1 MNMNR
6 NLLFSAALAASCTL
20 FSCQSQAPQTT
31 NGLVVIDID
40 NPNIKE
46 PLPNDQVIE
55 SATLIPLKG
64 DFMFKHIDDM
74 LFTNDR
80 IFMLDNVNNAA
91 EAIKIF
97 DIDGNFIKFIRQGS
111 GPGEIDNWSHWYWDE
126 KVQKLY
132 VYNTQTWTIFDKD
145 GNFIEKREVPIKYYG
160 MSRFGDEFVFHC
172 TDYSQNDTLGNKFFI
187 TDTAFNVKYRSMQA
201 QFKVPLLIVSPS
213 ARYFGQSDEAPWYSR
228 ADTVY
233 SIQNT
238 KLVPRYVF
246 KFDNRLKESD
256 MEKEG
261 LKLSEVPGFIAG
273 RYRDNGTTQ
282 TFDISTIIGNESKYV
297 VRDKKSGHY
306 FVIPYTYSQEKKY
319 APFYLRSTPCGN
331 DWAVTIDDYS
341 YQEFIPEIM
350 PFLSDSDK
358 KLLEEFQVEDNPI
371 IVKFKTKEF

>member
-6 NLLFSAALAASCTL
+6 NLLFSAALAASFTL

-111 GPGEIDNWSHWYWDE
+111 GPGEIDHWSHWYWDE

-145 GNFIEKREVPIKYYG
+145 GNFVEKREVPIKYYA
-160 MSRFGDEFVFHC
+160 MSRIGDEFAFHC
-172 TDYSQNDTLGNKFFI
+172 TDYNVNDSLGNKFFI
-187 TDTAFNVKYRSMQA
+187 TDTTFNIKYSAMKA
-201 QFKVPLLIVSPS
+201 MYKTSLLIVSPS
-213 ARYFGQSDEAPWYSR
+213 ERFFGQSNEAPWYVR

-233 SIQNT
+233 NVQNT
-238 KLVPRYVF
+238 QLVPRYIF
-246 KFDNRLKESD
+246 KFENRLNDSELGNNVKPSEIT
-256 MEKEG
+256 G
-261 LKLSEVPGFIAG
+261 LIPG

-282 TFDISTIIGNESKYV
+282 TLNISTIIGKVNNYV

-306 FVIPYTYSQEKKY
+306 FVLNFNGSEEDRFP
-319 APFYLRSTPCGN
+319 PFYLQATPCGS
-331 DWAVTIDDYS
+331 DWAVSINDYS
-341 YQEFIPEIM
+341 YQEYIPEIM
-350 PFLSDSDK
+350 PFVSESDK

>member
-1 MNMNR
+1 MNKSI
-6 NLLFSAALAASCTL
+6 LLSAFLAASCTL
-20 FSCQSQAPQTT
+20 FSCESQAPQTS
-31 NGLVVIDID
+31 NGITVIDVD
-40 NPNIKE
+40 HPNINE
-46 PLPNDQVIE
+46 PLPNDQIIE

-64 DFMFKHIDDM
+64 DFMFKALYDI
-74 LFTNDR
+74 LFSNDR
-80 IFMLDNVNNAA
+80 IFILDDTNNAD
-91 EAIKIF
+91 EIIKIF
-97 DIDGNFIKFIRQGS
+97 DNNGNLIKCLRKGS
-111 GPGEIDNWSHWYWDE
+111 GPGEIDNWTHWYWDE
-126 KVQKLY
+126 KVQRLY
-132 VYNTQTWTIFDKD
+132 VYNSTSWTIFDKD
-145 GNFIEKREVPIKYYG
+145 GNFVEKREVPIKYWS

-172 TDYSQNDTLGNKFFI
+172 ADHNVNDSLGNKFFI
-187 TDTAFNVKYRSMQA
+187 TDTTFNIKYSAMKA
-201 QFKVPLLIVSPS
+201 MYKTPLLIVSPS

-246 KFDNRLKESD
+246 KFNNRLKESD

-319 APFYLRSTPCGN
+319 APFYLQATPCGS
-331 DWAVTIDDYS
+331 DWAVSINDYS
-341 YQEFIPEIM
+341 YQEYIPEIM
-350 PFLSDSDK
+350 PFVSESDK

>member
-1 MNMNR
+1 MNKSI
-6 NLLFSAALAASCTL
+6 LLSAFLAASCTL
-20 FSCQSQAPQTT
+20 FSCESQAPQTS
-31 NGLVVIDID
+31 NGITVIDVD
-40 NPNIKE
+40 HPNINE
-46 PLPNDQVIE
+46 PLPNDQIIE

-64 DFMFKHIDDM
+64 DFMFKALYDI
-74 LFTNDR
+74 LFSNDR
-80 IFMLDNVNNAA
+80 IFILDDTNNAD
-91 EAIKIF
+91 EIIKIF
-97 DIDGNFIKFIRQGS
+97 DNNGNLIKCLRKGS
-111 GPGEIDNWSHWYWDE
+111 GPGEIDNWTHWYWDE
-126 KVQKLY
+126 KVQRLY
-132 VYNTQTWTIFDKD
+132 VYNSTSWTIFDKD
-145 GNFIEKREVPIKYYG
+145 GNFIEKREVPIKYWS

-172 TDYSQNDTLGNKFFI
+172 ADHNVNDSLGNKFFI
-187 TDTAFNVKYRSMQA
+187 TDTTFNIKYSAMKEM
-201 QFKVPLLIVSPS
+201 FKTPLLIVSPS

-246 KFDNRLKESD
+246 KFNNRLKESD

-319 APFYLRSTPCGN
+319 APFYLRSTPCGS
-331 DWAVTIDDYS
+331 DWAVSIDDYS
-341 YQEFIPEIM
+341 YQEYIPEIM
-350 PFLSDSDK
+350 PFVSESDK

-371 IVKFKTKEF
+371 IVIFKTKEF

>member
-6 NLLFSAALAASCTL
+6 NLLFSAALAASFTL

-111 GPGEIDNWSHWYWDE
+111 GPGEIDHWSHWYWDE

-145 GNFIEKREVPIKYYG
+145 GNFVEKREVPIKYYA
-160 MSRFGDEFVFHC
+160 MSRIGDEFAFHC
-172 TDYSQNDTLGNKFFI
+172 TDYNVNDSLGNKFFI
-187 TDTAFNVKYRSMQA
+187 TDTTFNIKYSAMKA
-201 QFKVPLLIVSPS
+201 MYKTSLLIVSPS
-213 ARYFGQSDEAPWYSR
+213 ERFFGQSNEAPWYVR

-233 SIQNT
+233 NVQNT
-238 KLVPRYVF
+238 QLVPRYIF
-246 KFDNRLKESD
+246 KFENRLDDSEL
-256 MEKEG
+256 EKDVAS
-261 LKLSEVPGFIAG
+261 LSEITGYIPG

-282 TFDISTIIGNESKYV
+282 TLNISTIIGKVNNYV

-306 FVIPYTYSQEKKY
+306 FVLNFNGSEEDRFP
-319 APFYLRSTPCGN
+319 PFYLQATPCGS
-331 DWAVTIDDYS
+331 DWAVSINDYS
-341 YQEFIPEIM
+341 YQEYIPEIM
-350 PFLSDSDK
+350 PFVSESDK